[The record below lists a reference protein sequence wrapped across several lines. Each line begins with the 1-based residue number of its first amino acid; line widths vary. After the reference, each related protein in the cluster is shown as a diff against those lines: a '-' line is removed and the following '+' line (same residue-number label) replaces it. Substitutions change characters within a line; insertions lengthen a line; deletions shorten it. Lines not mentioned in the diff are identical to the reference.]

1 MRVSKLYAPTL
12 REVPAEAEVVSHQL
26 MLRAGFMRKA
36 AGGIYTYLPLAW
48 RVLKKIERIVRE
60 EMDAKGSQELLMPI
74 VQPAEIWQESGRWD
88 VYGAEMFRLQDRHNR
103 CFCLGPTHEE
113 MVTTLIR
120 GDVRSYRQ
128 LPLSVYQIQ
137 NKYRDERRPRFGLM
151 RGREF
156 IMKDAYSFDRDEA
169 GLDKSYQDM
178 YDAYTN
184 IFTRCGLN
192 FRPVEADSGAIGGS
206 GSHEFMVIAD
216 SGEAEIVFCTSCD
229 YAANVEKAELFPLE
243 AQEEAMLTKEEVVT
257 PDCKTIAD
265 VCAYLKLP
273 VDHSVKAVA
282 YNSEKGLILCF
293 VRGDHEVNEIKVI
306 NTCGVIDLEMAT
318 EEQLAAAGTVGGYM
332 GPVGIDNKKVI
343 VVVDATVMKMHN
355 VCCGA
360 NKEGYHFI
368 NVNPG
373 RDFTPTYVADIRLIQ
388 EGDPCP
394 HCGGEVSKARGIEV
408 GQVFKLFTKYSSALK
423 ATYLDENG
431 KEQPMVMG
439 CYGVGVSRTMA
450 AAIEQNYD
458 DNGII
463 WPIEIAP
470 YHVLVVPVNNTKDEA
485 SAAKAEEIYMQLKKV
500 GLETVIDDRKE
511 RPGVKF
517 KDADLIGYPLRVV
530 VGPKTLTEGKLE
542 VKIRKTG
549 EIRYLPLDGDYVQD
563 IKNIIAEL
571 AFSK

>member
-282 YNSEKGLILCF
+282 YNREKGLILCF

-332 GPVGIDNKKVI
+332 GPVGIENKKVI

-431 KEQPMVMG
+431 KEQPIVMG

-470 YHVLVVPVNNTKDEA
+470 YHVLVVPVNTKDEA

-500 GLETVIDDRKE
+500 GLETVIDDRNE

>member
-36 AGGIYTYLPLAW
+36 AGGIYSYLPLAW
-48 RVLKKIERIVRE
+48 RVLRKIEKIVRE

-103 CFCLGPTHEE
+103 GFCLGPTHEE

-156 IMKDAYSFDRDEA
+156 IMKDAYSFDCDEA
-169 GLDKSYQDM
+169 GLDKTYQDM

-216 SGEAEIVFCTSCD
+216 SGEAEIVFCNSCN
-229 YAANVEKAELFPLE
+229 YAANVEKAEMFALE
-243 AQEEAMLTKEEVVT
+243 AAEEALLDKEEVLT
-257 PDCKTIAD
+257 PDCKTIED
-265 VCAYLKLP
+265 VCAYLQLS

-282 YNSEKGLILCF
+282 YSSDKGLILCF

-306 NTCGVIDLEMAT
+306 NTCGVNDVEMAN
-318 EEQLAAAGTVGGYM
+318 EEQLAAAGTAGGYM
-332 GPVGIDNKKVI
+332 GPVGIDNKKI
-343 VVVDATVMKMHN
+343 MVVVDSTVMKMHN
-355 VCCGA
+355 FCCGA
-360 NKEGYHFI
+360 NKEGYHLI

-373 RDFTPTYVADIRLIQ
+373 RDFEPTYVADIRLIQ

-450 AAIEQNYD
+450 AAIEQNND
-458 DNGII
+458 ENGII

-470 YHVLVVPVNNTKDEA
+470 YHVLVVPVNTKDEA
-485 SAAKAEEIYMQLKKV
+485 STAKAEEIYMQLHKS
-500 GLETVIDDRKE
+500 GLETVIDDRNE

-517 KDADLIGYPLRVV
+517 KDADLIGYPVRVV

-549 EIRYLPLDGDYVQD
+549 EVRYLPLDSDYVQD
-563 IKNIIAEL
+563 IKNMIAEL
-571 AFSK
+571 AFAK

>member
-216 SGEAEIVFCTSCD
+216 SGEAEIVFCTCCD

-470 YHVLVVPVNNTKDEA
+470 YHVLVVPVNTKDEA

>member
-216 SGEAEIVFCTSCD
+216 SGEAEIVFCISCD

-332 GPVGIDNKKVI
+332 GPVGIENKKVI

-470 YHVLVVPVNNTKDEA
+470 YHVLVVPVNTKDEA

-500 GLETVIDDRKE
+500 GLETVIDDRNE

>member
-156 IMKDAYSFDRDEA
+156 IMKDAYSFDRDKA

-470 YHVLVVPVNNTKDEA
+470 YHVLVVPVNTKDEA

>member
-169 GLDKSYQDM
+169 GLDRSYQDM

-470 YHVLVVPVNNTKDEA
+470 YHVLVVPVNTKDEA

-500 GLETVIDDRKE
+500 GLETVIDDRNE

-530 VGPKTLTEGKLE
+530 VGPKTLTEGNLE

>member
-373 RDFTPTYVADIRLIQ
+373 RDFIPTYVADIRLIQ

-470 YHVLVVPVNNTKDEA
+470 YHVLVVPVNTKDEA

-500 GLETVIDDRKE
+500 GLETVIDDRNE

-542 VKIRKTG
+542 VKIRKTA

>member
-318 EEQLAAAGTVGGYM
+318 EEQLAAAGTAGGYM

-470 YHVLVVPVNNTKDEA
+470 YHVLVVPVNTKDEA

>member
-178 YDAYTN
+178 YDAYTS

-470 YHVLVVPVNNTKDEA
+470 YHVLVVPVNTKDEA

-500 GLETVIDDRKE
+500 GLETVIDDRNE

>member
-156 IMKDAYSFDRDEA
+156 IMKDAYSFDRDKA

-373 RDFTPTYVADIRLIQ
+373 RDFIPTYVADIRLIQ
-388 EGDPCP
+388 EGNPCP

-470 YHVLVVPVNNTKDEA
+470 YHVLVVPVNTKDEA

-500 GLETVIDDRKE
+500 GLETVIDDRNE

>member
-216 SGEAEIVFCTSCD
+216 SGEAEIVFCISCD

-243 AQEEAMLTKEEVVT
+243 AEEEAMLTKEEVVT

-470 YHVLVVPVNNTKDEA
+470 YHVLVVPVNTKDEA

-500 GLETVIDDRKE
+500 GLETVIDDRNE

>member
-36 AGGIYTYLPLAW
+36 AGGIYSYLPLAW
-48 RVLKKIERIVRE
+48 RVLRKIEKIVRE

-103 CFCLGPTHEE
+103 GFCLGPTHEE

-169 GLDKSYQDM
+169 GLDKTYQDM

-216 SGEAEIVFCTSCD
+216 SGEAEIVFCNSCN
-229 YAANVEKAELFPLE
+229 YAANVEKAEMFALE
-243 AQEEAMLTKEEVVT
+243 AAEEALLDKEEVLT
-257 PDCKTIAD
+257 PDCKTIED
-265 VCAYLKLP
+265 VCAYLQLS

-282 YNSEKGLILCF
+282 YSSDKGLILCF

-306 NTCGVIDLEMAT
+306 NTCGVNDVEMAN
-318 EEQLAAAGTVGGYM
+318 EEQLAAAGTAGGYM
-332 GPVGIDNKKVI
+332 GPVGIDNKKI
-343 VVVDATVMKMHN
+343 MVVVDSTVMKMHN
-355 VCCGA
+355 FCCGA
-360 NKEGYHFI
+360 NKEGYHLI

-373 RDFTPTYVADIRLIQ
+373 RDFEPTYVADIRLIQ

-450 AAIEQNYD
+450 AAIEQNND
-458 DNGII
+458 ENGII

-470 YHVLVVPVNNTKDEA
+470 YHVLVVPVNTKDEA
-485 SAAKAEEIYMQLKKV
+485 STAKAEEIYMQLHKS
-500 GLETVIDDRKE
+500 GLETVIDDRNE

-517 KDADLIGYPLRVV
+517 KDADLIGYPVRVV

-549 EIRYLPLDGDYVQD
+549 EVRYLPLDSDYVQD
-563 IKNIIAEL
+563 IKNMIAEL
-571 AFSK
+571 AFAK

>member
-470 YHVLVVPVNNTKDEA
+470 YHVLVVPVNTKDEA

-549 EIRYLPLDGDYVQD
+549 EIRYLPLDGNYVQD

>member
-156 IMKDAYSFDRDEA
+156 IMKDAYSFDCDEA
-169 GLDKSYQDM
+169 GLDRSYQDM

-243 AQEEAMLTKEEVVT
+243 AEEEAMLTKEEVVT

-360 NKEGYHFI
+360 NKEGFHFI
-368 NVNPG
+368 NVNPD

-470 YHVLVVPVNNTKDEA
+470 YHVLVVPVNTKDEA

-500 GLETVIDDRKE
+500 GLETVIDDRNE